1 MNTNIDS
8 SSFIPRPTSLYTMRF
23 GELLKK
29 DLGQMSQFQGKV
41 MSGGDRMGSYQ
52 RYHFGMTFYSR
63 SATVAIHIG

>member
-29 DLGQMSQFQGKV
+29 DLGQMGQFQGKV
-41 MSGGDRMGSYQ
+41 MSGGGQNGFLPED
-52 RYHFGMTFYSR
+52 
-63 SATVAIHIG
+63 TVV